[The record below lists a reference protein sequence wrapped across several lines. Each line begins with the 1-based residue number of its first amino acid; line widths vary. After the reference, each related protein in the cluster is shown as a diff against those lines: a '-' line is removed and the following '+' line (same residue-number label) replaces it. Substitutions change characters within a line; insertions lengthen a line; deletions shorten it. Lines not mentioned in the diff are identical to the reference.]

1 MATYR
6 LRFWYWY
13 QEVVIG
19 GITADELITSLF
31 FPEDFEM
38 KDFNRTAY
46 LDGIT
51 GLYPIEVTIHDLEHL
66 SICHLKQDDLEH
78 VDTLLGEKNG
88 RTELDEKFWI
98 LEEEN

>member
-1 MATYR
+1 MRTYR
-6 LRFWYWY
+6 LRFWYWH
-13 QEVVIG
+13 QEVVIS
-19 GITADELITSLF
+19 GITADELVCSLF

-46 LDGIT
+46 LNGEN
-51 GLYPIEVTIHDLEHL
+51 GPFPIEVTIHDLEHL

-78 VDTLLGEKNG
+78 VDTHLGGKNG
-88 RTELDEKFWI
+88 RTELDEKYWI

>member
-13 QEVVIG
+13 QEVVIS
-19 GITADELITSLF
+19 GITADELVCSLF
-31 FPEDFEM
+31 FPDDFEM

-46 LDGIT
+46 LDGIN
-51 GLYPIEVTIHDLEHL
+51 GPYPIEVTIHDLEHI

-78 VDTLLGEKNG
+78 VDTLLGEKKWEKQ
-88 RTELDEKFWI
+88 TERKVLDT
-98 LEEEN
+98 